1 MKRQSLVLGMIF
13 ALLFVTPAGN
23 AQTATTG
30 TVVGTV
36 TDRSG
41 AAVADAIVTLRN
53 TGTNSESAQTTNSA
67 GEYTLL
73 NIVPGKYEITV
84 KKPGF
89 RTSQVTALTVDVNK
103 SLTVNV
109 TLELGEVTQS
119 VTVSTEAGVEL
130 QTTDAQVGNV
140 VGGTTLVRLPTL
152 QRDASELLTLQPATT
167 PYDTPSTGGFG
178 NRGGS
183 VSGARSDQNTVTL
196 DGIDITSNTVGG
208 GATAVNFIPT
218 GVEYLSE
225 FKVGVT
231 DANST
236 FGRSSGAQISLVTK
250 GGGNQFHG
258 DGYWFHQSDGYNANS
273 WDLTVGIERD
283 SRIAFAGWSAN
294 RRRAY

>member
-1 MKRQSLVLGMIF
+1 MIF

-41 AAVADAIVTLRN
+41 ASVADAIVTLRN
-53 TGTNSESAQTTNSA
+53 TGTNSEATQTTNSA
-67 GEYTLL
+67 GEYTLV

-89 RTSQVTALTVDVNK
+89 RTSQVTSLTVDVNK
-103 SLTVNV
+103 SYTVNV

-119 VTVSTEAGVEL
+119 VTVSTESGVEL

-152 QRDASELLTLQPATT
+152 QRDASELLTLQPTTT

-183 VSGARSDQNTVTL
+183 V
-196 DGIDITSNTVGG
+196 
-208 GATAVNFIPT
+208 
-218 GVEYLSE
+218 
-225 FKVGVT
+225 
-231 DANST
+231 
-236 FGRSSGAQISLVTK
+236 
-250 GGGNQFHG
+250 
-258 DGYWFHQSDGYNANS
+258 
-273 WDLTVGIERD
+273 
-283 SRIAFAGWSAN
+283 
-294 RRRAY
+294 